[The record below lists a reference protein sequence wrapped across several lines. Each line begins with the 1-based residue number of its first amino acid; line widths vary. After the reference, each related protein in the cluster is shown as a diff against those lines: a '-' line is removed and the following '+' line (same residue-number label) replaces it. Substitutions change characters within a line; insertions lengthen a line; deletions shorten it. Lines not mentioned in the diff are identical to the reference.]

1 MFKKIIKKDKNEEL
15 ERILEQKQIDEQ
27 AKNLLQG
34 ILYKIEVS
42 YKDYQKTKAI
52 DQTEEQYVDKFIENI
67 RKNCN
72 KIQVIKVS
80 KKIEDEQLE
89 KELKNK
95 KFHIGEQEIISY
107 PIEGKLLYAV
117 EKKSSNKKILNNKYE
132 EATIAVSDFIN
143 AGKNI
148 DRLEV
153 LRDFNGWSWTTIKKE
168 IENIDANLI
177 YQMLQIIF
185 GKEFMDNWIQ
195 DKDGIIDY
203 FEVMTNEGKKYGKQT
218 IEDLKE
224 LLVKTAIINDI
235 KENQEFAEQISK
247 KLRSVKKE
255 LKTYED
261 TQSNIERISEHRSKA
276 MKQLKDIEKI
286 LRQESR
292 LIAEYEKRDNIFNIN
307 VLKKELNDKRK
318 KLLNEI
324 SEDNYLLNPMNYMKE
339 KKRLE
344 DEKAKL
350 DVKRTTKKQKEK
362 LLIEFIKTFL
372 KCFNTKVKA
381 TIEQEE
387 ITKLIYQFRY
397 FMCLPYDLEN
407 NIKDLELLKEDIE
420 KTEKLLA
427 KKAIENKVINRV
439 PFEVIQH
446 ILETRI
452 IVLEEL
458 YYKVEQ
464 EKEKYYVQIFD
475 ENITEEKIE
484 IKSIGKTKI
493 NKKIKIFI

>member
-89 KELKNK
+89 KEKKNK
-95 KFHIGEQEIISY
+95 KFHIGEQETISY
-107 PIEGKLLYAV
+107 PIEEKLLYAV

-218 IEDLKE
+218 
-224 LLVKTAIINDI
+224 
-235 KENQEFAEQISK
+235 SK
-247 KLRSVKKE
+247 
-255 LKTYED
+255 
-261 TQSNIERISEHRSKA
+261 
-276 MKQLKDIEKI
+276 
-286 LRQESR
+286 
-292 LIAEYEKRDNIFNIN
+292 
-307 VLKKELNDKRK
+307 
-318 KLLNEI
+318 
-324 SEDNYLLNPMNYMKE
+324 
-339 KKRLE
+339 
-344 DEKAKL
+344 
-350 DVKRTTKKQKEK
+350 
-362 LLIEFIKTFL
+362 
-372 KCFNTKVKA
+372 
-381 TIEQEE
+381 
-387 ITKLIYQFRY
+387 
-397 FMCLPYDLEN
+397 
-407 NIKDLELLKEDIE
+407 
-420 KTEKLLA
+420 
-427 KKAIENKVINRV
+427 
-439 PFEVIQH
+439 
-446 ILETRI
+446 
-452 IVLEEL
+452 
-458 YYKVEQ
+458 
-464 EKEKYYVQIFD
+464 
-475 ENITEEKIE
+475 
-484 IKSIGKTKI
+484 
-493 NKKIKIFI
+493 